1 MARAAPTSPGCRFGL
16 VTSSVSHAGAQH
28 AKPCVRHL
36 LPVTCVAT
44 LAWTEARH
52 YTASEGLP
60 QKDHMIAIDLEKSKG
75 SGGAVK
81 GLLIGQKANVE
92 KAKKEIE
99 EISVRFCLG
108 GAPT

>member
-1 MARAAPTSPGCRFGL
+1 
-16 VTSSVSHAGAQH
+16 
-28 AKPCVRHL
+28 
-36 LPVTCVAT
+36 
-44 LAWTEARH
+44 
-52 YTASEGLP
+52 
-60 QKDHMIAIDLEKSKG
+60 MIAIALEKSKG

>member
-1 MARAAPTSPGCRFGL
+1 M
-16 VTSSVSHAGAQH
+16 
-28 AKPCVRHL
+28 
-36 LPVTCVAT
+36 
-44 LAWTEARH
+44 
-52 YTASEGLP
+52 P

-108 GAPT
+108 VAPT